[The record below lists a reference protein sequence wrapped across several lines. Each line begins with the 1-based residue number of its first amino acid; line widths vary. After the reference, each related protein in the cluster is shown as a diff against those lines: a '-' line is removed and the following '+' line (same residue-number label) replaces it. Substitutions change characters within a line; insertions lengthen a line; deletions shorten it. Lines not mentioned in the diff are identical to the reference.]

1 MDNATPH
8 RKGFLALAFLAISA
22 SILGYS
28 LSHAAVTGPCSNC
41 HTMHN
46 SQNGSPLV
54 RVGTVVGWGGSGL
67 TGGSLSQEPMSHLLV
82 TGCVGCHTS
91 TTSDTIV
98 NYGGSSIPIVY
109 NTVPPVDS
117 LAGGNFYWV
126 AQGGAANDTKG
137 HNVYGISGLD
147 ANIPNTPAAEGAPG
161 RTKSTC
167 GGANMC
173 HMTLAVPPSTS
184 NFDKGGC
191 QGCHFYTFHHEDN
204 GVYRFLKGHQDGIDY
219 VTGVED
225 PNWEQN
231 PGVGHNKYQGYA
243 GPVAGNES
251 LEDTHSMSSFCGG
264 CHGVFHRETTGSDLN
279 IGVASPWL
287 RHPSDILLPNTGE
300 YAGYEPHTVA
310 GYSAEAPVAWTNPL
324 DTTNRSTAVVMC
336 LSCHRVHGSDQPDL
350 LRWNYTSME
359 VGGGGTGGC
368 FTCHTSKN

>member
-1 MDNATPH
+1 
-8 RKGFLALAFLAISA
+8 
-22 SILGYS
+22 
-28 LSHAAVTGPCSNC
+28 
-41 HTMHN
+41 MHN
-46 SQNGSPLV
+46 SQNGSPLA
-54 RVGTVVGWGGSGL
+54 RVGTDVGWGASGL
-67 TGGSLSQEPMSHLLV
+67 TGTLSAEPMGHLLV

-109 NTVPPVDS
+109 NTVPPVS
-117 LAGGNFYWV
+117 PLAGGNFYWV
-126 AQGGAANDTKG
+126 AQGGAVNDTKG

-147 ANIPNTPAAEGAPG
+147 ANIPNTPSTEGAPG

-167 GGANMC
+167 GGVNSC
-173 HMTLAVPPSTS
+173 HMTLAVAPTTS

-191 QGCHFYTFHHEDN
+191 QGCHYYTFHHDDN

-225 PNWEQN
+225 PDWEQD
-231 PGVGHNKYQGYA
+231 PTVGHNNYQGYA
-243 GPVAGNES
+243 GPVAGNET

-300 YAGYEPHTVA
+300 YAGYNPATAA
-310 GYSAEAPVAWTNPL
+310 GYSAEAPVAWTNPS
-324 DTTNRSTAVVMC
+324 DTSNRSTAVVMC

-350 LRWNYTSME
+350 LRWDYTTME
-359 VGGGGTGGC
+359 VGAGGSGGC
-368 FTCHTSKN
+368 FTCHTSKS